1 MKKLAIFVM
10 AVIMIAV
17 INVAFAAEERGTA
30 DEAKAL
36 VKKAVAY
43 VKEVGKEKASAEFNN
58 PKGKFVY
65 KDLYIYAGDGL
76 GVVLAHPITPAM
88 VGKNMGE
95 LKDAD
100 GKYFIRELIEK
111 DTKYRT
117 GTIDYRWSH
126 PKTKKVERKQTY
138 FEVVEKGYVVYC
150 GYYK

>member
-1 MKKLAIFVM
+1 MKKLVVLVM
-10 AVIMIAV
+10 AVIMMAG
-17 INVAFAAEERGTA
+17 INVAFAADERGTA
-30 DEAKAL
+30 EEAKAL

-43 VKEVGKEKASAEFNN
+43 IKEVGKEKANTEFSN

-76 GVVLAHPITPAM
+76 GVVLAHPITPVM